1 MQYKFTLTPV
11 VVRYL
16 QAIERVRERI
26 HLTLLPPAIA
36 EELRLQAHI
45 RSTHYSTRIEGNH
58 LTLKETEEVI
68 QQGRL
73 FPGRERDVLEVERY
87 YQAVQQM
94 EMWVDE
100 KRAVT
105 EERLRKL
112 HAILYH
118 GRRARPTPYRDG
130 QNVIREQ
137 DGHIVYIPPEA
148 KDVPGLM
155 AELVAW
161 INQSSGG
168 QPVPVI
174 AGIAHYMF
182 ETIHPYY
189 DGNGR
194 AGRLLATWIL
204 HLGGYDL
211 GKFYALEEFYAND
224 LPGYYNALVTHS
236 HHNFSFGRNTADIT
250 PWLEYFLKGMAEIF
264 EQVAGVVGK
273 YSLEPKMDDHDSLLR
288 ELDPR
293 ARRVAGLFSRQQF
306 IQSSDVSRLVGL
318 SMRQSRELLS
328 QWVRQGWLEVE
339 NPSNRARKYR
349 LAKKFRSLVQ
359 EHQAETKG

>member
-1 MQYKFTLTPV
+1 MSYKFTFTPAL
-11 VVRYL
+11 VRYL
-16 QAIERVRERI
+16 QVIERVRERV
-26 HLTLLPPAIA
+26 HLTLLPPAIT
-36 EELRLQAHI
+36 EELRLQANI
-45 RSTHYSTRIEGNH
+45 RSTHYSTRIEGNR

-68 QQGRL
+68 QQGKL
-73 FPGRERDVLEVERY
+73 FPGRERDVQEVERY

-94 EMWVDE
+94 EIWVEE
-100 KRAVT
+100 KKGVT

-118 GRRARPTPYRDG
+118 GRRARATPYRDG
-130 QNVIREQ
+130 QNVIREP
-137 DGHIVYIPPEA
+137 DGQIVYIPPEA

-161 INQSSGG
+161 INQPSSD

-174 AGIAHYMF
+174 AGVAHYQF
-182 ETIHPYY
+182 ETIHPFY

-204 HLGGYDL
+204 HLGSYDL

-224 LPGYYNALVTHS
+224 LPGYYSALVTHP
-236 HHNFSFGRNTADIT
+236 HHNFYFGRSTADLT
-250 PWLEYFLKGMAEIF
+250 PWLEYFLKGMAEVF
-264 EQVAGVVGK
+264 EQVARVISS
-273 YSLEPKMDDHDSLLR
+273 YSLATKTDEAINSLLR
-288 ELDPR
+288 PLDPR
-293 ARRVAGLFSRQQF
+293 ARRVLGLFSRQEL
-306 IQSSDVSRLVGL
+306 ILSSDVSRLVGI
-318 SMRQSRELLS
+318 STRQARELLA

-349 LAKKFRSLVQ
+349 LAENYRKIIGS
-359 EHQAETKG
+359 T

>member
-1 MQYKFTLTPV
+1 MLYKNPMAYKFTYTPTLI
-11 VVRYL
+11 RYL
-16 QAIERVRERI
+16 QDIERVRERI

-45 RSTHYSTRIEGNH
+45 RSAHYSTRIEGNR

-94 EMWVDE
+94 EIWVDE
-100 KRAVT
+100 KKAVT

-118 GRRARPTPYRDG
+118 GRRARPTLYRDG
-130 QNVIREQ
+130 QNVIREA
-137 DGHIVYIPPEA
+137 DGQIVYIPPES
-148 KDVPGLM
+148 KDVPALM
-155 AELVAW
+155 ADLVAW
-161 INQSSGG
+161 INQSSAG

-174 AGIAHYMF
+174 AGVAHYQF
-182 ETIHPYY
+182 ETIHPFY

-194 AGRLLATWIL
+194 TGRLLATWIL

-211 GKFYALEEFYAND
+211 GKFYALEEFYASD
-224 LPGYYNALVTHS
+224 LPGYYSALVTHP
-236 HHNFSFGRNTADIT
+236 HHNFYFGRNTADIT
-250 PWLEYFLKGMAEIF
+250 SWLKYFLKGMAEVF
-264 EQVAGVVGK
+264 EQVAGVVSQ
-273 YSLEPKMDDHDSLLR
+273 YSLEPKADEPDSLLR
-288 ELDPR
+288 MLDPR
-293 ARRVAGLFSRQQF
+293 ARRVVGLFSRQEF
-306 IQSSDVSRLVGL
+306 IQSSDVSRLVGI
-318 SMRQSRELLS
+318 SIRQSRELLS
-328 QWVRQGWLEVE
+328 QWVRQGWLEIE

-349 LAKKFRSLVQ
+349 LSKVFRKLI
-359 EHQAETKG
+359 E